1 MPESSAPKAKRR
13 LKPGDRIF
21 RIPRVTSWQVLPAVV
36 TKPRVGGVST
46 MLLVYGFAIIV
57 LLGAALLML
66 PFATESGAPAEP
78 VNALFTSA
86 SATCVTGLVVVDTAD
101 YWSPFG
107 EAVIMV
113 LIHAGGFG
121 FMTLAT
127 MFLLAMGRRIGLKER
142 ILIRES
148 MGVAKLGGVVRIVQR
163 IAIFTFVIEI
173 LGAALIYLRLSTT
186 YTPGV
191 ALWKSAFLSISAF
204 NNAGFDLFG
213 SFRSLTGFQGDP
225 LILLTTAGLIIVGG
239 LSFLVFADIAK
250 ARNFTRLSL
259 DSKLVLTTT
268 IGLLIAGTVILLLT
282 EMNNPA
288 TLGPLPWTQ
297 RLLNAFFHAVT
308 PRTAGF
314 NSLSVGAFAV
324 YSLFFT
330 MALMFVGGASGST
343 AGGIKVN
350 TFGILLNT
358 VFSTLRGREKAGAFG
373 REFTNQQIYRAL
385 TLVILSVTLISVFAF
400 VLTITEEFTFLQV
413 LFETFSAFGTVGL
426 STGITPDLSVAGKI
440 LISVMMF
447 IGRIGPLT
455 LILSL
460 AQRQQLTEYKY
471 PQETVRIG

>member
-1 MPESSAPKAKRR
+1 MPEPNAPKQKRR

-66 PFATESGAPAEP
+66 PLATESGEPASP

-163 IAIFTFVIEI
+163 IAIFTFVTEA
-173 LGAALIYLRLSTT
+173 LGAALIYLRRSTF

-191 ALWKSAFLSISAF
+191 ALWKSVFQSISAF

-213 SFRSLTGFQGDP
+213 GFHSLTGFQDDP
-225 LILLTTAGLIIVGG
+225 LILLTTAALIIIGG
-239 LSFLVFADIAK
+239 LSYLVFADIAK
-250 ARNFTRLSL
+250 ARNFSRLSL
-259 DSKLVLTTT
+259 DSKLVVTATV
-268 IGLLIAGTVILLLT
+268 GLLAAGTVILLLT

-288 TLGPLPWTQ
+288 TLEPLPWPQ
-297 RLLNAFFHAVT
+297 KVLNAFFHAVT

-314 NSLSVGAFAV
+314 SSLNVGAFAV

-350 TFGILLNT
+350 TFGILLAT

-385 TLVILSVTLISVFAF
+385 TLAILSVALISVFAF
-400 VLTITEEFTFLQV
+400 VLTITEEFSFLQV
-413 LFETFSAFGTVGL
+413 LFETISAFGTVGL
-426 STGITPDLSVAGKI
+426 STGITPELSVAGKI

-447 IGRIGPLT
+447 IGRVGPLT
-455 LILSL
+455 LVLSL
-460 AQRQQLTEYKY
+460 AQRQQLTEYQY